1 MFGEILS
8 SNFVILIIIPTVIVF
23 AILWA
28 CKYYGVSFIPKSF
41 KKRKRKKFALPNL
54 TRKKMDKSGRYIWTV
69 EDEIENPEEAE
80 NDIQNEDVNY
90 EHIKRENSVKNR
102 ENMYN

>member
-41 KKRKRKKFALPNL
+41 KKRKRKKFELPNL
-54 TRKKMDKSGRYIWTV
+54 TRKKVDKSGRYIWTV
-69 EDEIENPEEAE
+69 ENEDENEDQSE
-80 NDIQNEDVNY
+80 NDY
-90 EHIKRENSVKNR
+90 EQIGRAHV
-102 ENMYN
+102 

>member
-28 CKYYGVSFIPKSF
+28 CKYYDVSFIPKSF
-41 KKRKRKKFALPNL
+41 KKRKRKKFELPNL
-54 TRKKMDKSGRYIWTV
+54 TRKKIDKSGRYIWAV
-69 EDEIENPEEAE
+69 EDEAKNRDQSE
-80 NDIQNEDVNY
+80 NDY
-90 EHIKRENSVKNR
+90 ESIKRENSVKNG
-102 ENMYN
+102 ENMYD

>member
-1 MFGEILS
+1 M
-8 SNFVILIIIPTVIVF
+8 IVF

-54 TRKKMDKSGRYIWTV
+54 TRKKVGKSGKYMWSV
-69 EDEIENPEEAE
+69 EDEIENRTEAE
-80 NDIQNEDVNY
+80 NDDESGDDY
-90 EHIKRENSVKNR
+90 ESIKRENSVKNG

>member
-8 SNFVILIIIPTVIVF
+8 SNFVILIIIPTLIVF

-41 KKRKRKKFALPNL
+41 KKRKSKKFELPNL
-54 TRKKMDKSGRYIWTV
+54 TRKKVDKSGRYIWTV
-69 EDEIENPEEAE
+69 EDEIEDEVE
-80 NDIQNEDVNY
+80 NQGDSENEY
-90 EHIKRENSVKNR
+90 EHIKRENSVKNG

>member
-41 KKRKRKKFALPNL
+41 KKRKRKKFELPNL
-54 TRKKMDKSGRYIWTV
+54 TRKKVDKSGRYMWTIEN
-69 EDEIENPEEAE
+69 EDEREPENEEE
-80 NDIQNEDVNY
+80 SEDDY
-90 EHIKRENSVKNR
+90 EHIKRENSVKNG